1 MVDESATS
9 RAEFIRRAEAHNA
22 NPFGRIGEY
31 QCSIVLTS
39 DEIKPM
45 RVSFEFDWT
54 GDRKT
59 SKVTDVKVG
68 LGL

>member
-39 DEIKPM
+39 DE
-45 RVSFEFDWT
+45 T
-54 GDRKT
+54 
-59 SKVTDVKVG
+59 
-68 LGL
+68 